1 MIVRTYRGKRLP
13 AGEMVFQ
20 VALHL
25 FLIALTVTFVVPFL
39 LILGTSFVSKA
50 EIARRGFVF
59 FPETWDFT
67 AYNMMLFQNTE
78 VWRAYGVTLFRVVI
92 GTLGALLVTGMFA
105 YAVAK
110 RDLPGR
116 QALLVLAFITMI
128 FYGGLIPSYLV
139 IKSLG
144 LIDSLWCLVLPNLMS
159 VWNMLILRNFFY
171 SIPSSL
177 EESALLDGASP
188 PVIFFKIIIPLAMPA
203 FATIGLFYAV
213 DHWNQWFD
221 AAIWINDVKKYPL
234 QMVLRKYVLMSSTY
248 DLKFDMATGA
258 KPPDMGIKS
267 AIVVISTVPM
277 LCIYPFIQKY
287 FVKGVMVGSVKG

>member
-1 MIVRTYRGKRLP
+1 MTPRMIRKKRLP
-13 AGEMVFQ
+13 PSEMLFQ
-20 VALHL
+20 FCLLLLMLALL
-25 FLIALTVTFVVPFL
+25 AIFLIPFL
-39 LILGTSFVSKA
+39 LILGTSFVTKA
-50 EIARRGFVF
+50 EVARRGFVF
-59 FPETWDFT
+59 IPEVWDFT
-67 AYNMMLFQNTE
+67 AYQMMLFQNAE
-78 VWRAYGVTLFRVVI
+78 VWRAYGVTIFRVVV
-92 GTLGALLVTGMFA
+92 GTILSLLVTGMFA
-105 YAVAK
+105 YAVSK

-116 QALLVLAFITMI
+116 NFLLVMAFITMI

-144 LIDSLWCLVLPNLMS
+144 LIDSIWCMVLPMMMS

-171 SIPSSL
+171 SIPASL
-177 EESALLDGASP
+177 EESALLDGATP
-188 PVIFFKIIIPLAMPA
+188 FTIFFRIIIPLSMPA
-203 FATIGLFYAV
+203 IATIGLFYAV
-213 DHWNQWFD
+213 DQWNAWFD
-221 AAIWINDVKKYPL
+221 AAIWINDVKKYPV

>member
-1 MIVRTYRGKRLP
+1 MTTHKKRLP
-13 AGEMVFQ
+13 ASEKVFQ
-20 VALHL
+20 LVLYIL
-25 FLIALTVTFVVPFL
+25 LIAMTLSFIIPFL
-39 LILGTSFVSKA
+39 LVLGTSFVTK
-50 EIARRGFVF
+50 EEVARRGFVF
-59 FPETWDFT
+59 FPEQWSTM
-67 AYNMMLFQNTE
+67 AYDMMLFQNNE
-78 VWRAYGVTLFRVVI
+78 VWRAYGVTFFRVVV
-92 GTLGALLVTGMFA
+92 GTLCSLLVTGTFA
-105 YAVAK
+105 YAMSK

-116 QALLVLAFITMI
+116 MFFLVLSFITMI

-144 LIDSLWCLVLPNLMS
+144 LIDSIWCFILPNLMS

-171 SIPSSL
+171 SIPESL
-177 EESALLDGASP
+177 EESALLDGATP
-188 PVIFFKIIIPLAMPA
+188 MTIFFRIIVPLSMPA
-203 FATIGLFYAV
+203 IATIGLFYAV
-213 DHWNQWFD
+213 DQWNSWFD
-221 AAIWINDVKKYPL
+221 AAIWINDPNKYPL

-248 DLKFDMATGA
+248 DLKFDLATGA